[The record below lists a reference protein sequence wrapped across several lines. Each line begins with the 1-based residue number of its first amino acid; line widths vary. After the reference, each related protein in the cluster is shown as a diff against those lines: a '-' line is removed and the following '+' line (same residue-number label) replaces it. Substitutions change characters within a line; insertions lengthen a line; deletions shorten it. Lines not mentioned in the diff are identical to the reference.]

1 MEYDNEVYSLVCE
14 IKEYMKEAQERNYME
29 TIIDYDLKKIVGN
42 VINDIVE
49 KEEKYWHERWDS
61 AVEDMQNAFY

>member
-29 TIIDYDLKKIVGN
+29 TIIDYDLKKIVGRT
-42 VINDIVE
+42 ISAIVE
-49 KEEKYWHERWDS
+49 KEEEYWHERWDR
-61 AVEDMQNAFY
+61 AVEDVHNVFY